1 MKDYHFG
8 IYCYTD
14 KITGNIVYIGADSHI
29 DKNMR
34 HRQHYQKSLY
44 GGQVINRVLQNNPD
58 RYDYSVLYHVKDI
71 EEMEQLEFDLI
82 NLYRPKFNF
91 AHGGRLNKKF
101 KEKYVYR
108 VSKKSP
114 AGYQIIGKNHTS
126 LKICKDKNK
135 LIPLVEKLNNGIMS
149 ESEVKQV
156 KLNPPKYTIAK
167 HYDRFRIIN
176 KSNKE
181 IKSCNNIH
189 KLKTLVE
196 KLNNGE
202 ISEETIK
209 MMDLRK
215 MEVCELWV

>member
-1 MKDYHFG
+1 M
-8 IYCYTD
+8 
-14 KITGNIVYIGADSHI
+14 
-29 DKNMR
+29 
-34 HRQHYQKSLY
+34 
-44 GGQVINRVLQNNPD
+44 
-58 RYDYSVLYHVKDI
+58 
-71 EEMEQLEFDLI
+71 
-82 NLYRPKFNF
+82 
-91 AHGGRLNKKF
+91 
-101 KEKYVYR
+101 YR

-189 KLKTLVE
+189 KLEPLVE